1 MLVVTAAQMRA
12 LDQWT
17 IAHGTPGPTLM
28 ERAGKGATAVLR
40 RRWKRGRTV
49 IVCGRGNNG
58 GDGFVIARHLKR
70 AGVPV
75 DVWLA
80 GAPDAVRGDA
90 AQALKAWRKVGGRVR
105 SCGPGDD
112 LGDLR
117 TQLAKASL
125 VVDALLGTGLN
136 APVEG
141 AHAALIDLMNAAAA
155 PILAVDIASGLSSD
169 TGRPLGAAVRAT
181 VTATFGHPKVGQV
194 LHPGIEH
201 TGELEVVD
209 IGLAADGL
217 ATVGPTAHVLDPRT
231 VGALIPRRPRDA
243 HKGTFGHLLIV
254 AGSRG
259 KTGAAHLAAMGAL
272 RSGAGLVTVATP
284 SECLPIVASMAPE
297 YMTEPIDE
305 TPDGLDADAIDD
317 LLEAARDVLA
327 IGPGL
332 GQAPGTRTFIQA
344 LVDRAT
350 LPLVI
355 DADGLN
361 AFAGQPDRLAGRE
374 GRDVIIT
381 PHPGEMARLVGMS
394 IEDVQANRLEIARA
408 FASTH
413 HVYVVL
419 KGHRTLI
426 ATPDGT
432 IFINPTGNPGMAT
445 GGTGDVLTGMIA
457 AWLAQLLDAEAACK
471 LAVYLHGMAGD
482 LAEAD
487 EGEASM
493 TSGDLAAHIGDAI
506 LELTARRKVVE
517 KT

>member
-17 IAHGTPGPTLM
+17 IALGTPGPTLM

-90 AQALKAWRKVGGRVR
+90 AQALKAWRKAGGRIR

-117 TQLAKASL
+117 AHLAKASL

-141 AHAALIDLMNAAAA
+141 AHAALIDLMNAAGA

-209 IGLAADGL
+209 IGLTLDGL

-259 KTGAAHLAAMGAL
+259 KTGAALLATEGGGRA
-272 RSGAGLVTVATP
+272 GAGLLTLASAALLQPVLEGHVREAMTAALPDGRDGTAALGDGVALMRLLEGRAAVVCGPGLGVNPDTRTLVAT
-284 SECLPIVASMAPE
+284 IVRTCRSPLV
-297 YMTEPIDE
+297 
-305 TPDGLDADAIDD
+305 LDADALNGIAATG
-317 LLEAARDVLA
+317 LLRERLGPTVL
-327 IGPGL
+327 
-332 GQAPGTRTFIQA
+332 
-344 LVDRAT
+344 
-350 LPLVI
+350 
-355 DADGLN
+355 
-361 AFAGQPDRLAGRE
+361 
-374 GRDVIIT
+374 T
-381 PHPGEMARLVGMS
+381 PHPGEMGRLLE
-394 IEDVQANRLEIARA
+394 ITTAEVQADRLRVARQLA
-408 FASTH
+408 TRDQ
-413 HVYVVL
+413 VVVVL
-419 KGHRTLI
+419 KGACSI
-426 ATPDGT
+426 VVAPDGRAA
-432 IFINPTGNPGMAT
+432 IVPTGNPGMAT
-445 GGTGDVLTGMIA
+445 GGTGDVLAGIVGGL
-457 AWLAQLLDAEAACK
+457 LAQGLDPFDAACVGAYAHGLAGDRVALRQGEAGLLARDLLDELPPT
-471 LAVYLHGMAGD
+471 LATLQA
-482 LAEAD
+482 
-487 EGEASM
+487 
-493 TSGDLAAHIGDAI
+493 TI
-506 LELTARRKVVE
+506 
-517 KT
+517 